1 MLTEAQ
7 RLAREGKLTAS
18 RVACLMEGNKPKIM
32 QLWRELCGD
41 PGYMEEDLDDVWAVQ
56 LGSTTEGLNLSW
68 YERKTGRVLTRRGE
82 VIQSPD
88 YEWAAATL
96 DGFDDVIPGPVECKH
111 VSGFEKFDV
120 VLQRYQP
127 QIHWQMEC
135 TQTRKCAFSV
145 IEGGRQPRV
154 EIVDY
159 NKEYADELM
168 ARAIRFMEC
177 VWDMREPVVME
188 PLNIQRI
195 SSQKD
200 YNFIGNNSWASAA
213 SDWLGHKS
221 AAKLY
226 EDAETKL
233 RELIPND
240 ARTVTGYDVI
250 AKRDRANRVSIRS
263 VHDEKPKRKPS

>member
-18 RVACLMEGNKPKIM
+18 RVACLMTGEKPKIM

-41 PGYMEEDLDDVWAVQ
+41 PGFVEEDLDDVWAVQ
-56 LGSTTEGLNLSW
+56 LGSCTENLNLDW
-68 YERKTGRVLTRRGE
+68 YTRKTGHVLTRRGE
-82 VIQSPD
+82 VVLHPD
-88 YEWAAATL
+88 YDWAAATL
-96 DGFDDVIPGPVECKH
+96 DGFDAVIPGPVETKH

-127 QIHWQMEC
+127 QIHWQMEV
-135 TQTRKCAFSV
+135 TQTTKCAFSV

-154 EIVDY
+154 EIIDY
-159 NKEYADELM
+159 NKDYADELM
-168 ARAIRFMEC
+168 ARALRFMEH
-177 VWDMREPVVME
+177 VWNMTEPVVME
-188 PLNIQRI
+188 PVTIERI
-195 SSQKD
+195 SAQKD
-200 YNFIGNNSWASAA
+200 YNFIGNNQWAVAA
-213 SDWLGHKS
+213 SDWLNHRN
-221 AAKLY
+221 AAKLHD
-226 EDAETKL
+226 DAEAKL

-263 VHDEKPKRKPS
+263 VHDEKPKRK